1 MPTSPAYATM
11 PAIIHSGRADMIK
24 RISQNLTALGK
35 VIVVIIVAGAIAA
48 AVILAYNLIGTP
60 EPPL

>member
-1 MPTSPAYATM
+1 M
-11 PAIIHSGRADMIK
+11 PAIIHSGRADMIRK
-24 RISQNLTALGK
+24 LSQNLTALGK